1 MQLISK
7 VVKGVCM
14 HIEGRRED
22 GGGRKGRDRDF
33 CRVLFLSLDVQ
44 L

>member
-14 HIEGRRED
+14 HIEGRREEE
-22 GGGRKGRDRDF
+22 GEEREGEK
-33 CRVLFLSLDVQ
+33 LL
-44 L
+44 

>member
-14 HIEGRRED
+14 RLEGR
-22 GGGRKGRDRDF
+22 GGGRKGRERDF
-33 CRVLFLSLDVQ
+33 CRDVQ